1 MDLRRDLEVRRIMKK
16 IISTL
21 IICTLLL
28 TGCGGNVLNHR
39 NEEREKQSKIELYS
53 VQDDKLL
60 KTIDNQDAFKQ
71 LLDTSNWEEIERLS
85 SDLIPEYKML
95 VYQEKT
101 LLYGQDPNEERDYEL
116 IETVITFQNSKY
128 VQEIISSN
136 VIKNMAIPED
146 AMTFYY
152 KIPDDLQKEL
162 DEIIND

>member
-1 MDLRRDLEVRRIMKK
+1 MKK
-16 IISTL
+16 IISLL

-28 TGCGGNVLNHR
+28 TGCGGNVLNYGKR
-39 NEEREKQSKIELYS
+39 EREKQSKIELYS

-60 KTIDNQDAFKQ
+60 KTIDNQDTIKQ
-71 LLDTSNWEEIERLS
+71 ILDTYNWEEIERLP
-85 SDLIPEYKML
+85 SDLIPEYKIL

-128 VQEIISSN
+128 IQEIISSN
-136 VIKNMAIPED
+136 VVKNMPIPED
-146 AMTFYY
+146 GITCYY
-152 KIPDDLQKEL
+152 RIPDDLQKKL